1 MASGNTHEFDC
12 QVKACEKFF
21 QEQLPKVQNLK
32 PLAEDDIPKNAK
44 LFKDPKIYDITSF
57 DAREVVAVLSCIVN
71 DRDQFKMNKTF
82 YLLLRNG
89 PENKPDEIEE
99 LFRLRAR
106 PTKHQPGNAIVFLR
120 PTGKKKFTEPAKK
133 YEELNGALKA
143 YYKEDTAEDTA
154 SFARDIRKLF
164 KNNAVANNNF
174 PQAMFEAYMMLLF
187 EIARRLVELEDP
199 SDKKVQYDVLPIGSA
214 IARIVKLLE
223 LGRTDICTFEDV
235 FFPTSKFHCFTG
247 EPEERRKA
255 IDKINETTLEIA
267 KKKNMETYG
276 ASVLWLGG
284 AAIDPAKVFA
294 MQVPKQDSVAIDPA
308 KVSTT
313 QVKCHLEELKEM
325 FCSEKQPE
333 AMLRRK
339 EDSAEAMLQRGLE
352 DLSISMSVAD
362 SMALSM
368 KTKKSA
374 VNTERYTGYDHA

>member
-71 DRDQFKMNKTF
+71 GRDQFKMNKTF

-89 PENKPDEIEE
+89 QENKPDEIEE

-143 YYKEDTAEDTA
+143 YYKEDTAGDTA

-174 PQAMFEAYMMLLF
+174 PQALFEVYMILLF
-187 EIARRLVELEDP
+187 EIVRRLVALEDP

-235 FFPTSKFHCFTG
+235 FLPNSKFHCFTG
-247 EPEERRKA
+247 KPEERRKA
-255 IDKINETTLEIA
+255 IDKINETTLDIVR
-267 KKKNMETYG
+267 KKTMETYG
-276 ASVLWLGG
+276 ASVLVLVP
-284 AAIDPAKVFA
+284 AAKDPAKVFA
-294 MQVPKQDSVAIDPA
+294 
-308 KVSTT
+308 T

-333 AMLRRK
+333 AMQRK
-339 EDSAEAMLQRGLE
+339 EDSAEAILQNDLE
-352 DLSISMSVAD
+352 DLSISVSVED

-374 VNTERYTGYDHA
+374 VATETFSVFDHA

>member
-1 MASGNTHEFDC
+1 M
-12 QVKACEKFF
+12 
-21 QEQLPKVQNLK
+21 
-32 PLAEDDIPKNAK
+32 
-44 LFKDPKIYDITSF
+44 
-57 DAREVVAVLSCIVN
+57 LSCIVN
-71 DRDQFKMNKTF
+71 GRDQFKMNKTF

-89 PENKPDEIEE
+89 QENKPDEIEE

-106 PTKHQPGNAIVFLR
+106 PTKHQPGNAIVSLR
-120 PTGKKKFTEPAKK
+120 PRGKKKFTEPAKK
-133 YEELNGALKA
+133 NEELNGALKA

-174 PQAMFEAYMMLLF
+174 PQAMFEAYMILLF

-223 LGRTDICTFEDV
+223 FGRTDICTFEDV
-235 FFPTSKFHCFTG
+235 FFPKSKFHCFTG

>member
-1 MASGNTHEFDC
+1 MASGNTHVFDC

-57 DAREVVAVLSCIVN
+57 DAREVVGVLSCIVN

-89 PENKPDEIEE
+89 QENKPDEIEE
-99 LFRLRAR
+99 LFRLTAR
-106 PTKHQPGNAIVFLR
+106 PTTHQPGNAIVFLR
-120 PTGKKKFTEPAKK
+120 PRGKKKFTASAKK
-133 YEELNGALKA
+133 YDELNGALEA
-143 YYKEDTAEDTA
+143 YYGEDTAT
-154 SFARDIRKLF
+154 FARDIRKLF

-174 PQAMFEAYMMLLF
+174 PQALFEVYMILLF
-187 EIARRLVELEDP
+187 EIARRLVELEEP
-199 SDKKVQYDVLPIGSA
+199 SEKKVLYDVLPIGSA

-223 LGRTDICTFEDV
+223 LGIKDTCTFKDV
-235 FFPTSKFHCFTG
+235 FFPKSKFHCFTG
-247 EPEERRKA
+247 KPGERRKA
-255 IDKINETTLEIA
+255 IDKINETTLDIVR
-267 KKKNMETYG
+267 KKTMETYG
-276 ASVLWLGG
+276 ASVLVLVP
-284 AAIDPAKVFA
+284 AAKDPAKVFA
-294 MQVPKQDSVAIDPA
+294 
-308 KVSTT
+308 T

-333 AMLRRK
+333 AMQRK
-339 EDSAEAMLQRGLE
+339 EDSAEAILQNDLE
-352 DLSISMSVAD
+352 DLSISVSVED

-374 VNTERYTGYDHA
+374 VVTETFSAFDHA

>member
-71 DRDQFKMNKTF
+71 GRDQFKMNKTF

-89 PENKPDEIEE
+89 QENKPDEIEE

-120 PTGKKKFTEPAKK
+120 PRGKKKFTEPAKK

-154 SFARDIRKLF
+154 FFARDIRKLF

-174 PQAMFEAYMMLLF
+174 PQAMFEAYMILLF

-199 SDKKVQYDVLPIGSA
+199 SDKKVQYDVLLIGSA

-223 LGRTDICTFEDV
+223 LGRTDICSFEDV
-235 FFPTSKFHCFTG
+235 FFPKSKFHCFTG

-284 AAIDPAKVFA
+284 AAIDP
-294 MQVPKQDSVAIDPA
+294 Q
-308 KVSTT
+308 
-313 QVKCHLEELKEM
+313 KCLLCRFPSKIL
-325 FCSEKQPE
+325 
-333 AMLRRK
+333 LR
-339 EDSAEAMLQRGLE
+339 
-352 DLSISMSVAD
+352 
-362 SMALSM
+362 
-368 KTKKSA
+368 
-374 VNTERYTGYDHA
+374 

>member
-1 MASGNTHEFDC
+1 
-12 QVKACEKFF
+12 
-21 QEQLPKVQNLK
+21 
-32 PLAEDDIPKNAK
+32 
-44 LFKDPKIYDITSF
+44 
-57 DAREVVAVLSCIVN
+57 
-71 DRDQFKMNKTF
+71 
-82 YLLLRNG
+82 
-89 PENKPDEIEE
+89 
-99 LFRLRAR
+99 
-106 PTKHQPGNAIVFLR
+106 
-120 PTGKKKFTEPAKK
+120 
-133 YEELNGALKA
+133 
-143 YYKEDTAEDTA
+143 
-154 SFARDIRKLF
+154 
-164 KNNAVANNNF
+164 
-174 PQAMFEAYMMLLF
+174 
-187 EIARRLVELEDP
+187 
-199 SDKKVQYDVLPIGSA
+199 
-214 IARIVKLLE
+214 
-223 LGRTDICTFEDV
+223 
-235 FFPTSKFHCFTG
+235 
-247 EPEERRKA
+247 
-255 IDKINETTLEIA
+255 
-267 KKKNMETYG
+267 METYG